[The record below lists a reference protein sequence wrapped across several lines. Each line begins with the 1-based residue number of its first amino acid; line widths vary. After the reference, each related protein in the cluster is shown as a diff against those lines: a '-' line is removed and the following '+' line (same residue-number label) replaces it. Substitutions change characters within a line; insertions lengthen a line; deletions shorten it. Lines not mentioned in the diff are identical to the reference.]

1 MDKGLIVA
9 IIAAVVFIA
18 AIFYAR
24 SIRGESANTSTLTFG
39 QALGAAIVGLAIL
52 LLAMPWA
59 AGSIAASSG
68 TGGSSDFAILSGGVY
83 ALGILALLGGIA
95 LVVIRTSSE
104 G

>member
-1 MDKGLIVA
+1 MNALIVA
-9 IIAAVVFIA
+9 IIAALVFLA

-24 SIRGESANTSTLTFG
+24 SAQPSASSSTLSVM
-39 QALGAAIVGLAIL
+39 QALGAGIVGLAIL

-59 AGSIAASSG
+59 AGAIAAGG
-68 TGGSSDFAILSGGVY
+68 TGSEFAILSGAVY

-95 LVVIRTSSE
+95 LVVIRNQSE